1 MAISTAQ
8 TMRGMLWQVCNDW
21 ILIQKERKTGLTG
34 FSKENNL
41 VENILDRL
49 AIQNLLPNLGG
60 ISNDVALFTNNLRNE
75 SILTIRNTE
84 FTQYVITLANINN
97 DFKTR
102 SNVFTNG
109 DKVDAY
115 YNDIKQNDFP

>member
-1 MAISTAQ
+1 M
-8 TMRGMLWQVCNDW
+8 
-21 ILIQKERKTGLTG
+21 TGLTG

-84 FTQYVITLANINN
+84 FTQYVITSYSKSSA
-97 DFKTR
+97 
-102 SNVFTNG
+102 
-109 DKVDAY
+109 
-115 YNDIKQNDFP
+115 